1 MAIFRKLHVSFWSDT
16 FISELPNDK
25 KLFYLY
31 LLTNERTR
39 QCGIYEISK
48 KQISFDLEYSID
60 TVSILL
66 QYFIDIKKIKYSEST
81 NEIAIKNWA
90 KYNYSSSPKVKKCI
104 ENELKL
110 VKNKVL
116 IQYVNNI
123 DSLSQEEQE
132 EEQEKIYID
141 TDYYNKFLDKWNLYG
156 EKYKDRK
163 VKLTTLQYLDK
174 QNLKTINK
182 PIEEISKALYILF
195 NQNNIIE
202 SCLVTPKHFLLDF
215 QKYYQAGLEF
225 EKSKKQ
231 KENIIQFY
239 KSNK

>member
-66 QYFIDIKKIKYSEST
+66 QYFIDIKKIKYSETT

-132 EEQEKIYID
+132 E
-141 TDYYNKFLDKWNLYG
+141 
-156 EKYKDRK
+156 
-163 VKLTTLQYLDK
+163 
-174 QNLKTINK
+174 
-182 PIEEISKALYILF
+182 
-195 NQNNIIE
+195 
-202 SCLVTPKHFLLDF
+202 
-215 QKYYQAGLEF
+215 
-225 EKSKKQ
+225 
-231 KENIIQFY
+231 
-239 KSNK
+239 

>member
-48 KQISFDLEYSID
+48 KQICFDLGYSID

-66 QYFIDIKKIKYSEST
+66 QYFIDIKKIKYSENT

-104 ENELKL
+104 ENELKI

-116 IQYVNNI
+116 IEYVNGINT
-123 DSLSQEEQE
+123 LSQEEE
-132 EEQEKIYID
+132 EEEEEKIYID
-141 TDYYNKFLDKWNLYG
+141 TEYYNKFLEKWNLYG
-156 EKYKDRK
+156 SKYKDRK
-163 VKLTTLQYLDK
+163 VKLTSLQYLDK
-174 QNLKTINK
+174 QNLKTIK
-182 PIEEISKALYILF
+182 LPIEEISKALFILF
-195 NQNNIIE
+195 NQNSIIE

-215 QKYYQAGLEF
+215 QKYYQAGLEY
-225 EKSKKQ
+225 EKSK
-231 KENIIQFY
+231 NIIQFY
-239 KSNK
+239 KSNN